1 MKMTLWLKDC
11 VQKVLP
17 KQVMSQEPSCL
28 EVLVLACYAGK
39 HSRVKELWKQ
49 LDSQTLVNSATNIE
63 LPYASIA
70 PLPLT
75 PVDALL
81 IRLAMLAIDA
91 GHYVWYFVYD
101 VSIYQFIDIEQ
112 DLQLINFLQD
122 VGSRAS
128 VYGLQEFFC
137 SNGPADLVTLVNRGL
152 IINGIDL
159 TAINGIDLRSQFC
172 DEARYA
178 SALEFYLETSLRDA
192 SSDLLLSELKWLV
205 LAGAKISPF
214 SEMVDP
220 ATPPPFASL
229 NPSQRGLVALI
240 WPEFQ
245 ESADTWDAEP
255 EYCSTH
261 VRRNFAFQLCR
272 ACKEANWT
280 RRRSLL
286 LCCVW
291 AVHNGREASQVQVR
305 RVRRR
310 LRGKQYWLD
319 SEWLGFACCLSG
331 NFQYRP
337 AIARL
342 ILSFV

>member
-1 MKMTLWLKDC
+1 
-11 VQKVLP
+11 
-17 KQVMSQEPSCL
+17 
-28 EVLVLACYAGK
+28 
-39 HSRVKELWKQ
+39 
-49 LDSQTLVNSATNIE
+49 LVNSATNIE

-91 GHYVWYFVYD
+91 GHNVWDFDYD

-159 TAINGIDLRSQFC
+159 TAVNLTGEWWTCR
-172 DEARYA
+172 RYS
-178 SALEFYLETSLRDA
+178 SALECILESSLLDA
-192 SSDLLLSELKWLV
+192 YSDLLLSKLKLLV

-245 ESADTWDAEP
+245 ESADTWDAES
-255 EYCSTH
+255 EYCSTD
-261 VRRNFAFQLCR
+261 VRRNFAFQLCM

-286 LCCVW
+286 LCCVR

>member
-1 MKMTLWLKDC
+1 M
-11 VQKVLP
+11 LP

-28 EVLVLACYAGK
+28 EELVLACYAGK

-81 IRLAMLAIDA
+81 IRLALSNLHD
-91 GHYVWYFVYD
+91 
-101 VSIYQFIDIEQ
+101 Q
-112 DLQLINFLQD
+112 DLRSRPFDQDLRLINFLQE

-220 ATPPPFASL
+220 AKPPPFANL
-229 NPSQRGLVALI
+229 KPSQRGLVALI

-272 ACKEANWT
+272 ACKDANWT

-286 LCCVW
+286 LCCVR